1 VRARA
6 GPWQISASY
15 PIQLRRPEIHHAPA
29 NHKANRS
36 TLRFWFGGAVRI
48 NQITCIRSKVLCP
61 AKALPPDSLESPIPC
76 SPQPQHGNSTSTL
89 YSICQARIRLSL
101 LDSYALWSPPGID
114 LNIWMEEC
122 HTCLRQDFDPCIVIT
137 ELSMAISCVNMC
149 KNHRKGGLSHLTG
162 NRCSR
167 SDP

>member
-36 TLRFWFGGAVRI
+36 TLRSWLGGAVRI
-48 NQITCIRSKVLCP
+48 NQITCIRSNVLYP
-61 AKALPPDSLESPIPC
+61 AKALPPDSLESPISC

-89 YSICQARIRLSL
+89 YSVCQALSGCLYWARIMHSGSSPDIESNLWIFDGMPHLEAEAEFQPLHR
-101 LDSYALWSPPGID
+101 DSEALYGD
-114 LNIWMEEC
+114 LVC
-122 HTCLRQDFDPCIVIT
+122 
-137 ELSMAISCVNMC
+137 
-149 KNHRKGGLSHLTG
+149 
-162 NRCSR
+162 
-167 SDP
+167 